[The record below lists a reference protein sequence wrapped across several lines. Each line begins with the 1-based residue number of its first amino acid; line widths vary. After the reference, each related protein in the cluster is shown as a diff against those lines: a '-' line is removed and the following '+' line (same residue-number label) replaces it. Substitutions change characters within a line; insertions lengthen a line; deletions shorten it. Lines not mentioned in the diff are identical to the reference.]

1 MKHLLSIKKP
11 FQAVLLSPVSCA
23 DELVSFDPFVF
34 HRKICGVPPT
44 LTLSERQ
51 ACSQLLV
58 FSKVGPLVGSVLS
71 ALWSYH
77 F

>member
-23 DELVSFDPFVF
+23 DELISFDPFVF

-44 LTLSERQ
+44 FTLSERP

-58 FSKVGPLVGSVLS
+58 FSRVGPLGESLLS
-71 ALWSYH
+71 ALWSDY